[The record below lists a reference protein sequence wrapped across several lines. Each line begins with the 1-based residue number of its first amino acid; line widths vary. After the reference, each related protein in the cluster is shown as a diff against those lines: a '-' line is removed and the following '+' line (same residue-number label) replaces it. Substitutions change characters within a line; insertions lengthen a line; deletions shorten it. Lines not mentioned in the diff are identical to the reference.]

1 MGVHEGQGQLA
12 RATKDLL
19 RHWAGVKTVWTDAN
33 AKRFEENVVQQLE
46 LEVRGASAA
55 MAHMSMVLASAR
67 RDCQ

>member
-19 RHWAGVKTVWTDAN
+19 RHWAGLKTVWSDAN
-33 AKRFEENVVQQLE
+33 AKRFEENVVLALE
-46 LEVRGASAA
+46 VEVRGASAA
-55 MAHMSMVLASAR
+55 MSHMTMVLGTAR

>member
-19 RHWAGVKTVWTDAN
+19 RHWAGVKTVCTDAN